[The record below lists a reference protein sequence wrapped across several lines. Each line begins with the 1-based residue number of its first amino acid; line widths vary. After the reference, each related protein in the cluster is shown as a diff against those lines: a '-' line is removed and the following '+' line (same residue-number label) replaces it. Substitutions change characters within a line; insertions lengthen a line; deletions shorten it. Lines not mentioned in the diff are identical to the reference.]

1 MRLSAERWF
10 IFRILAKKVARFL
23 KIRGSCKT
31 LYRFEEAK
39 QKKNII
45 FPYRHKDRFTVNI
58 AIRQL
63 TQC

>member
-39 QKKNII
+39 QKKTL
-45 FPYRHKDRFTVNI
+45 FFRTVTKI
-58 AIRQL
+58 GLRSILQ
-63 TQC
+63 